1 MNYYSTRDT
10 SVRISA
16 AEAVKMGLSR
26 DGGLL
31 TPEVIPQIDEA
42 FICSLVNERY
52 QVRAAKVMGLY
63 LTDYSEEEL
72 LAFAENAYGP
82 DKFDTEAVAP
92 VRKVDENTQIKK

>member
-1 MNYYSTRDT
+1 MKYYSTRDT

-31 TPEVIPQIDEA
+31 TPEAIPQIDEA
-42 FICSLVNERY
+42 FINSLVDARY
-52 QVRAAKVMGLY
+52 QERTAKVMALY

-82 DKFDTEAVAP
+82 DKFDTSAVAP
-92 VRKVDENTQIKK
+92 VRKVDETTHCL